1 MLQDVRYAVR
11 TLLKAPGF
19 TLVVVLTLALG
30 IAANTAIFSLIDQ
43 QSQLFGMSARDP
55 IALAGAAIIL
65 AAVALVSGYLRARRA
80 TRADPMLAL
89 RYE

>member
-11 TLLKAPGF
+11 TLLKARGF
-19 TLVVVLTLALG
+19 TVVVVLTLALRIG
-30 IAANTAIFSLIDQ
+30 ADTAIFSLTDQ

-65 AAVALVSGYLRARRA
+65 AVVTLVFRVSAGAACHESRPDARAA
-80 TRADPMLAL
+80 I
-89 RYE
+89 

>member
-19 TLVVVLTLALG
+19 TVVVVLTLALRIG
-30 IAANTAIFSLIDQ
+30 ADTAIFSLTDQ

-80 TRADPMLAL
+80 TRVDLMLAL